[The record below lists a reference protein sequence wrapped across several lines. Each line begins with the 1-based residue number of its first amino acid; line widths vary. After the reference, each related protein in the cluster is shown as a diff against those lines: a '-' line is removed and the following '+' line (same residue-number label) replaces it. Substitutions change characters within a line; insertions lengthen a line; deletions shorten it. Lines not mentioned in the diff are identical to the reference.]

1 MTLEKPNVLVHEM
14 KGTEGGKDSICWREF
29 LKEKMKC
36 TCKVRKNTC
45 CHSPYKWIS
54 YFCFFFLRWTTLSP
68 SGCTTEFNDL
78 PPTLAA
84 RGPIV
89 PQARHFHFVTK
100 KKIQFLLHPIS
111 STH

>member
-45 CHSPYKWIS
+45 HSPYKWIS
-54 YFCFFFLRWTTLSP
+54 YF
-68 SGCTTEFNDL
+68 
-78 PPTLAA
+78 
-84 RGPIV
+84 
-89 PQARHFHFVTK
+89 
-100 KKIQFLLHPIS
+100 
-111 STH
+111 